1 MLIMPRELQRA
12 SLVPSQVPAAR
23 RAGLHVAAVPIILR
37 SVGRLLVQSHA
48 LAACRVA
55 VHA

>member
-48 LAACRVA
+48 LAACCVA
-55 VHA
+55 VHV